1 MFKTQV
7 EPRTTGEWFHCKV
20 LNNLMSCLRSIR
32 VKPCKIVVELFSTIT
47 SVMTSIYIEV
57 SQKIVHMM
65 KRKQIK

>member
-20 LNNLMSCLRSIR
+20 FNNLMSCLRSIR

-57 SQKIVHMM
+57 SQKIVRMM
-65 KRKQIK
+65 KTKQIK